1 MIKGTLIAESVRTG
15 ATLDGVTLMVRE
27 IRRFAPGNLPDYQPK
42 IWTTIE
48 FEADDADA
56 DAEPL
61 ARRFAE
67 ILDEPGWYVNFS
79 SATETFVVY
88 RDRIFRYPRG
98 DSTGRAQAQAHGRIH
113 GVPEPQLDWS
123 E

>member
-15 ATLDGVTLMVRE
+15 ATLDGVTLIVRE
-27 IRRFAPGNLPDYQPK
+27 IRRFAPGDLPDYQPE

-48 FEADDADA
+48 FEADDT

-61 ARRFAE
+61 ATGLAG
-67 ILDEPGWYVNFS
+67 ILDEPGWYANFS
-79 SATETFVVY
+79 SAAETFVVY

-98 DSTGRAQAQAHGRIH
+98 DSTGRAQAQAHGRVV